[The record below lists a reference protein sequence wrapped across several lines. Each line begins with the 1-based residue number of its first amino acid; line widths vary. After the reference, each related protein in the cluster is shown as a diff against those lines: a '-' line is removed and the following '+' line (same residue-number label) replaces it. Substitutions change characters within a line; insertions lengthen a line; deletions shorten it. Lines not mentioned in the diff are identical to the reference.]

1 MLGFRKLL
9 SSNENKIYN
18 SKQSLFWY
26 TMFSYLPF
34 CATVINLCICICVG
48 FKFFPGEIVLGS
60 LGLLF
65 INIFFNLFCS
75 KRFIITNENL
85 KIIRTTFLTKVDNY
99 TLSEIQG
106 LYLEESYRF
115 RGAHSYIFKIKF
127 NNVIKKYRFYDL
139 SQKSIEMMK
148 NIKINKDCDNAGRNI
163 ESYYVFS
170 LFFII
175 NIINVLFTIYFLLLY
190 IIGLTCF

>member
-9 SSNENKIYN
+9 SSNENKVYN

-65 INIFFNLFCS
+65 INIFL
-75 KRFIITNENL
+75 
-85 KIIRTTFLTKVDNY
+85 
-99 TLSEIQG
+99 
-106 LYLEESYRF
+106 
-115 RGAHSYIFKIKF
+115 
-127 NNVIKKYRFYDL
+127 
-139 SQKSIEMMK
+139 
-148 NIKINKDCDNAGRNI
+148 
-163 ESYYVFS
+163 
-170 LFFII
+170 
-175 NIINVLFTIYFLLLY
+175 IYFVVKDLLLQMK
-190 IIGLTCF
+190 I